1 MGRAIKMEARID
13 AVEAQ
18 LDIIKDKIDLIE
30 RAIQAG
36 RKKPATKNSKP
47 KKDTLLEVIK
57 EADNE

>member
-13 AVEAQ
+13 AIEAN
-18 LDIIKDKIDLIE
+18 LVTILDKIDLIE

-36 RKKPATKNSKP
+36 KKKPAKKTKP